1 MENNI
6 EKNVEQAEE
15 IIASGETER
24 SVVEKKPFPW
34 WIIIVAAVAVIALV
48 VVLVVAILPKE
59 EEPVYTDYTVTVV
72 DGIGTPVPNVMVKFI
87 YPNGESKTRV
97 TDKAGLASLK
107 NVLAGD
113 YQIKVEQ
120 GYSEAI
126 ILNSD
131 YHIMICGKTYTSTPR
146 ATYGA

>member
-72 DGIGTPVPNVMVKFI
+72 DGIGTPVPRI
-87 YPNGESKTRV
+87 HGRLSCHGYREAHLPTSPLRAR
-97 TDKAGLASLK
+97 AG
-107 NVLAGD
+107 
-113 YQIKVEQ
+113 
-120 GYSEAI
+120 
-126 ILNSD
+126 
-131 YHIMICGKTYTSTPR
+131 R
-146 ATYGA
+146 